1 MIHSCTRHA
10 TALSLGLTLLSCST
24 IAQTLPSQLSSAPQ
38 SEAQL
43 APQALGAA
51 LRSGGYVIYFRH
63 TATDF
68 SRNDAGSR
76 SVDDCANQR
85 LLTPAGQAQARDIG
99 QQVRRLRLPLGE
111 VYASPYC
118 RTMDTAVQA
127 LGRATPRPELRLQEE
142 GDYPGLKQL
151 FAAPVAP
158 GSNRWLF
165 GHGIPFRAV
174 AGPPHL
180 AEGEAV
186 VMRPERTHW
195 TVVARVLPEQWVEMK

>member
-1 MIHSCTRHA
+1 MRHA
-10 TALSLGLTLLSCST
+10 AALSLGLTLLSCSA

-151 FAAPVAP
+151 FASPVAP